1 MKLYVNRHCDLLD
14 NFKVPSCAQSCP
26 TLCDSMDCSPGFP
39 GSSVGKKPAALF
51 IQVEM
56 LGKQPYNRDR
66 EKTCLIREKTS
77 TSREEMVFRKR
88 FEETREDMRQ

>member
-1 MKLYVNRHCDLLD
+1 MK
-14 NFKVPSCAQSCP
+14 NFTK
-26 TLCDSMDCSPGFP
+26 D
-39 GSSVGKKPAALF
+39 GKKKKNKAKQANSISQEMF

>member
-1 MKLYVNRHCDLLD
+1 M
-14 NFKVPSCAQSCP
+14 
-26 TLCDSMDCSPGFP
+26 
-39 GSSVGKKPAALF
+39 
-51 IQVEM
+51 EM

-88 FEETREDMRQ
+88 FEETREDTRQ

>member
-1 MKLYVNRHCDLLD
+1 MK
-14 NFKVPSCAQSCP
+14 NFTK
-26 TLCDSMDCSPGFP
+26 D
-39 GSSVGKKPAALF
+39 GKKKKNKAKQANSISQEKF